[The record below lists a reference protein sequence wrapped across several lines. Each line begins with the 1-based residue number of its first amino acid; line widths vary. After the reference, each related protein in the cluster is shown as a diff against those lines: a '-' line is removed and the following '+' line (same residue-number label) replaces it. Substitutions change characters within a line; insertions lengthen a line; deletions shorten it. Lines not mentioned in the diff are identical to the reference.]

1 MPTLQELSAKV
12 DTLQT
17 ALDDEQQQVA
27 NKIAEL
33 EAVAADLRA
42 SGGTDADRQA
52 FADKIDAIAAD
63 LKATIPDDVVPEPPT
78 EPTEPQP

>member
-1 MPTLQELSAKV
+1 MPTLADLNAKI

-17 ALDDEQQQVA
+17 ALDEEQQQVA

-33 EAVAADLRA
+33 EAIANELRA

-52 FADKIDAIAAD
+52 VADKIDAVAAD
-63 LKATIPDDVVPEPPT
+63 LKATIPDDVVPEPPAPPI
-78 EPTEPQP
+78 E

>member
-1 MPTLQELSAKV
+1 MPTLPELEAKI

-17 ALDDEQQQVA
+17 ALDEEQQQVA

-42 SGGTDADRQA
+42 TGGTNADRERIA
-52 FADKIDAIAAD
+52 GKIDAIASD
-63 LKATIPDDVVPEPPT
+63 LKSTIPDDVVPDPPAEP
-78 EPTEPQP
+78 EV

>member
-1 MPTLQELSAKV
+1 MPTLAELNAKV

-33 EAVAADLRA
+33 EAIAAELRA

-52 FADKIDAIAAD
+52 VTDKIDAVAAD

-78 EPTEPQP
+78 PPIE